1 VRAPTPLRLT
11 LAVAGLSLAAC
22 KDGPAPTATRSA
34 EAARPPAR
42 VESSESEQPP
52 AWATLLQWNE
62 RRAEAALA
70 VETIGAEGGSVELPQ
85 TGLVLTVPA
94 GAVAAPTR
102 FVVRSLPGHVVGYEF
117 EPHGVTFA
125 KPLVLEQ
132 QLRGTARRQEGGEAP
147 ALEGGYFADASQLD
161 DAGGVAQ
168 LEEFRPAQVSRDG
181 SRVRFEVHHFS
192 GYVIATARR

>member
-1 VRAPTPLRLT
+1 MRLS
-11 LAVAGLSLAAC
+11 LAAAALSLAAC
-22 KDGPAPTATRSA
+22 KDGPVSAASRSA
-34 EAARPPAR
+34 EAARGPAADADR
-42 VESSESEQPP
+42 ERDGRP
-52 AWATLLQWNE
+52 AWATVLQWNE

-94 GAVAAPTR
+94 GAVASPTR

-125 KPLVLEQ
+125 KPLVVEQ
-132 QLRGTARRQEGGEAP
+132 QLRGTVRRQEGGEAA

-161 DAGGVAQ
+161 DAGGVARIA
-168 LEEFRPAQVSRDG
+168 EFRPARLSRDG
-181 SRVRFEVHHFS
+181 SLVRFEVHHFS